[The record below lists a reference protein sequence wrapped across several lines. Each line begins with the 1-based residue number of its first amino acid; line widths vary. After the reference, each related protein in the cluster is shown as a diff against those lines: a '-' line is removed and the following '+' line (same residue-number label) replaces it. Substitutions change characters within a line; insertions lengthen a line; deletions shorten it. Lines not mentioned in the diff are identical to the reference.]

1 MTMQSRALER
11 GRLNELTLA
20 TLLAL
25 LALIIAQVVSPAAA
39 DQPSSLRNA
48 PAPPIALPIIANGSG
63 TFVLKQHL
71 GHGVY
76 INFFSSWCQPCQ
88 EEVRTIQTVTAEFA
102 GRDIQVIGIAVLDDQ
117 NNTKQFVHN
126 HALRYPIAFDK
137 SGSVGAEYRLNELPL
152 HVFIGA
158 DGVIKQYVE
167 GGPIPAAELR
177 AGLSEISKAP

>member
-1 MTMQSRALER
+1 VTTQSRALER
-11 GRLNELTLA
+11 GRRGAFTLA
-20 TLLAL
+20 TLIALSVALAL
-25 LALIIAQVVSPAAA
+25 ASAAA

-48 PAPPIALPIIANGSG
+48 PAPPITLPIIANGSG

-88 EEVRTIQTVTAEFA
+88 QEVKTIQTVTAEFA
-102 GRDIQVIGIAVLDDQ
+102 GRDIQVIGIAVLDDP

-137 SGSVGAEYRLNELPL
+137 SGSVGAEYRLTELPL

-158 DGVIKQYVE
+158 DGIIKQYVE

-177 AGLSEISKAP
+177 TGLAEIARTP

>member
-1 MTMQSRALER
+1 MTRLAALVA
-11 GRLNELTLA
+11 LIFV
-20 TLLAL
+20 LAL
-25 LALIIAQVVSPAAA
+25 SPAAA

-48 PAPPIALPIIANGSG
+48 AAPPITLPIIANGSG

-71 GHGVY
+71 GQGVY

-88 EEVRTIQTVTAEFA
+88 QEVKTIQAVTAEFA
-102 GRDIQVIGIAVLDDQ
+102 GRDIQVIGIAVLDDP

-137 SGSVGAEYRLNELPL
+137 SGSVGAEYRLDELPL

-177 AGLSEISKAP
+177 TGLAEIARTR